1 MTFSAQTATTLSTA
15 DTPLLLDMRQGGPAT
30 AGAFVYEGQRV
41 TTARHAH
48 DLHQVEYVV
57 QGVLEVETDAG
68 AYVLSERQ
76 AAWIPAGLGHVSTI
90 DTRVR
95 SVSIFLDPIHLQS
108 SRHGAGI
115 RAGIVLV
122 SPLIRQMIIYACR
135 WPIERTSSDPV
146 ADAYFHCF
154 AELLGEL
161 LESQQPFSLPTT
173 SHPQLAAAL
182 QHTRNT
188 LADITIDDA
197 AAAAGMSPR
206 SLRRLC
212 HRELGMTWR
221 DYTQQARLMRAAALL
236 ADPELSVLQV
246 ATRVGFDS
254 ASSFTR
260 AFRGAWGKP
269 PSAYRRHGS
278 ELPS

>member
-1 MTFSAQTATTLSTA
+1 MTFSAQTATVLSCA
-15 DTPLLLDMRQGGPAT
+15 DTPALLDMRQGGACT

-48 DLHQVEYVV
+48 DLHQLEYVV

-76 AAWIPAGLGHVSTI
+76 AAWIPAGLGHISTI

-95 SVSIFLDPIHLQS
+95 SVSIFLHPVHL
-108 SRHGAGI
+108 RPARPGAGI
-115 RAGIVLV
+115 VTV

-135 WPIERTSSDPV
+135 WPIDRDGSDAV
-146 ADAYFHCF
+146 ADAYFRCF
-154 AELLGEL
+154 AELLAEL
-161 LESQQPFSLPTT
+161 LRSQHPFSLPTT
-173 SHPQLAAAL
+173 THPQLSAAL
-182 QHTRNT
+182 MHTRNS

-212 HRELGMTWR
+212 HRELQMTWR

-236 ADPELSVLQV
+236 ADSELSVLQV

-260 AFRGAWGKP
+260 AFRSAWGRP

-278 ELPS
+278 ELPA

>member
-1 MTFSAQTATTLSTA
+1 MTFPAQTVTTLSTA
-15 DTPLLLDMRQGGPAT
+15 DTPELLDMRLGGPST
-30 AGAFVYEGQRV
+30 AGAYVYEGQRV

-48 DLHQVEYVV
+48 DLHQLEYVV

-76 AAWIPAGLGHVSTI
+76 AAWIPAGLGHISTI

-95 SVSIFLDPIHLQS
+95 SVSIFLHPVHLRP
-108 SRHGAGI
+108 SRPGAGI
-115 RAGIVLV
+115 VVV

-135 WPIERTSSDPV
+135 WPIDRKSSESI
-146 ADAYFHCF
+146 ADTYFRCL
-154 AELLGEL
+154 AALLAEL
-161 LESQQPFSLPTT
+161 LESQSPFSLPTT

-182 QHTRNT
+182 RHTRNT
-188 LADITIDDA
+188 LADVTIDGA
-197 AAAAGMSPR
+197 SEAVGMSPR
-206 SLRRLC
+206 TLRRLC
-212 HRELGMTWR
+212 HRELQMTWR
-221 DYTQQARLMRAAALL
+221 DYTQQARLMQAAALL
-236 ADPELSVLQV
+236 SDPELSVLQV

-260 AFRGAWGKP
+260 AFRSAWGRP

-278 ELPS
+278 ELP

>member
-1 MTFSAQTATTLSTA
+1 MTFSARTATSWSEA
-15 DTPLLLDMRQGGPAT
+15 DNTGLLDMRRGGT
-30 AGAFVYEGQRV
+30 CSAGAFVYEGQRV

-48 DLHQVEYVV
+48 DLHQLEYVV

-76 AAWIPAGLGHVSTI
+76 AAWIPAGLGHISTI

-95 SVSIFLDPIHLQS
+95 SVSIFLDPSHL
-108 SRHGAGI
+108 RTTHPA
-115 RAGIVLV
+115 AGIVLV

-135 WPIERTSSDPV
+135 WPIDRDSSDAV
-146 ADAYFHCF
+146 AEAYFHCF
-154 AELLGEL
+154 AELLAEL
-161 LESQQPFSLPTT
+161 LQARSPFSLPTT

-182 QHTRNT
+182 KCTRNA
-188 LADITIDDA
+188 LSDITLEQA
-197 AAAAGMSPR
+197 AAAAGMSSR

-212 HRELGMTWR
+212 HRELRMTWR
-221 DYTQQARLMRAAALL
+221 DYTQQARLMQAAALL
-236 ADPELSVLQV
+236 ADPQLSVLQV

-260 AFRGAWGKP
+260 AFRSAWGRP
-269 PSAYRRHGS
+269 PSAYRRLGS
-278 ELPS
+278 EVPA

>member
-1 MTFSAQTATTLSTA
+1 MTFSQTAMVLSCA
-15 DTPLLLDMRQGGPAT
+15 DTSTPVDMRQGGTCT

-41 TTARHAH
+41 TTPRHAH
-48 DLHQVEYVV
+48 DLHQLEYVV

-76 AAWIPAGLGHVSTI
+76 AAWIPAGLGHISTI
-90 DTRVR
+90 DTPVR
-95 SVSIFLDPIHLQS
+95 SVSIFLHPVHL
-108 SRHGAGI
+108 RPARPGAGI
-115 RAGIVLV
+115 VMV

-135 WPIERTSSDPV
+135 WPIDRDGSDAV
-146 ADAYFHCF
+146 SDAYFRCF

-161 LESQQPFSLPTT
+161 LGSQHPFSLPTT
-173 SHPQLAAAL
+173 THPQLAAAL
-182 QHTRNT
+182 EHTRNS
-188 LADITIDDA
+188 LAGITIDDA
-197 AAAAGMSPR
+197 AAVAGMSPR

-212 HRELGMTWR
+212 HRELQMTWR
-221 DYTQQARLMRAAALL
+221 DYTQQARLMRAALL
-236 ADPELSVLQV
+236 ADSELSVLQV

-260 AFRGAWGKP
+260 AFRGAWGRP

-278 ELPS
+278 ELPA